1 MKLYVKQEVLTLRE
15 KFFVKNESGENVYYV
30 EGSFFSIPKVFEV
43 QDMGGQ
49 VLVKIEREIFS
60 IIPRYNI
67 TIGDTKYTL
76 RRELSLFGQRYS
88 IKENE
93 WRVTGDFFAHEYSIK
108 KDRCTVMSMSKHWFT
123 WGDSYELNI
132 ESNEDALLCLA
143 IVIAIDEQLLQ
154 DNN

>member
-67 TIGDTKYTL
+67 TIGDTKYT
-76 RRELSLFGQRYS
+76 
-88 IKENE
+88 
-93 WRVTGDFFAHEYSIK
+93 
-108 KDRCTVMSMSKHWFT
+108 
-123 WGDSYELNI
+123 
-132 ESNEDALLCLA
+132 
-143 IVIAIDEQLLQ
+143 
-154 DNN
+154 